1 MQPPKLEKLNT
12 KNGEIWRIYYAGM
25 IKEHRQEWQAR
36 VFYEQA
42 LRLYTQRLTRVF

>member
-1 MQPPKLEKLNT
+1 MKPPSIEKVNDV
-12 KNGEIWRIYYAGM
+12 WRVTYAGM

-42 LRLYTQRLTRVF
+42 IQLYSERMKRVF

>member
-1 MQPPKLEKLNT
+1 MKPPTIEKV
-12 KNGEIWRIYYAGM
+12 GDVWRVTYAGM

-42 LRLYTQRLTRVF
+42 IQLYNRRKQRVF

>member
-1 MQPPKLEKLNT
+1 MKPPTIEKV
-12 KNGEIWRIYYAGM
+12 GDVWRVAYAGM

-42 LRLYTQRLTRVF
+42 IQLYNRRKQRVF